1 MLAFLRLAKKH
12 LDTPLC
18 DASKAAA
25 LKEEGNY
32 RLLIDPVG
40 AERIMAE
47 EKEAVIKYDV
57 LHMMKETFKWK
68 SDLARLVNRYDNSIS
83 RVEKVQIEKEIAS
96 TELIIDITRERVE
109 WKLAGT

>member
-1 MLAFLRLAKKH
+1 MAFLRVAKKH

-47 EKEAVIKYDV
+47 EKEAIIRYDV
-57 LHMMKETFKWK
+57 LHMMKETYKWK
-68 SDLARLVNRYDNSIS
+68 SDLARLVDRYDKSNS
-83 RVEKVQIEKEIAS
+83 RVERLEI
-96 TELIIDITRERVE
+96 
-109 WKLAGT
+109 